1 MSSVFCFLF
10 STDHVWFSGTLARTW
25 LWSLEWRNGNK
36 IWIYHAKDF
45 CRSSLLA
52 LRTSQ
57 HLFPFSLPTAGFP
70 RGMADLLGT
79 LFHFLPSLTPPPPPS
94 YLPPPQTLPLI
105 LSPVPYFSFNRPRW
119 WYYSI
124 AHGLFLFHFSR
135 HSHARA
141 LPTLKV
147 QPGHQ
152 LSTRAK
158 AFQPQLQANGGPS
171 WSTVGL
177 KQPLLFENESVS
189 CFKVLILELKHTHGA
204 GRCPFMHYRH
214 FLKSVHLS
222 GWRHFQTPGH
232 RKLSSAA
239 SRNPLSFGRTTKPP
253 NVWEILTF
261 FSYFSLQ

>member
-25 LWSLEWRNGNK
+25 LWSLEWQNGNK

-94 YLPPPQTLPLI
+94 YLSPPQTFPLI

-171 WSTVGL
+171 WSL
-177 KQPLLFENESVS
+177 AWNS
-189 CFKVLILELKHTHGA
+189 H
-204 GRCPFMHYRH
+204 
-214 FLKSVHLS
+214 
-222 GWRHFQTPGH
+222 
-232 RKLSSAA
+232 
-239 SRNPLSFGRTTKPP
+239 
-253 NVWEILTF
+253 
-261 FSYFSLQ
+261 FSLKMRACRALKC